1 MTFFMVASRPSPP
14 CRTDTAREAEWGRW
28 LSPGLGFIYSPACFQ
43 VGTGPCCWCWGSS
56 PWQPPVPGVQE
67 QQPACRRGWICL
79 SQTGPT
85 VETCHQHCC
94 CLQSPGPGLWWGALL
109 PAFQVKGS
117 LLWLWPVLPS
127 SNQLSLYHC
136 KEGAG
141 ERKHLQTP

>member
-1 MTFFMVASRPSPP
+1 M
-14 CRTDTAREAEWGRW
+14 GGW

-43 VGTGPCCWCWGSS
+43 EGAGPCCRRWGSS
-56 PWQPPVPGVQE
+56 PWQPPVPGVHE

-94 CLQSPGPGLWWGALL
+94 CLQSSGPRLGWGALL

-117 LLWLWPVLPS
+117 LLWLGLMLPS
-127 SNQLSLYHC
+127 SNPLCTTAKRERGKENSC
-136 KEGAG
+136 K
-141 ERKHLQTP
+141 TPDALFLVCFFFQGSMKK